1 MKYFLFF
8 LGTLLSLVLGVLYAG
23 ALGYALF
30 GAMMTFTLFIFR
42 RLSKKSSSKKFIL
55 MTFFGAAALGYA
67 LILCAGLTG
76 AKPEVERKLALIEE
90 ELKSKNFKPYWVIIS
105 QKRNKLFNGILKKA
119 VSNSNHLDGIAI
131 DIFVFDINGDF
142 SFNEKDYE
150 IIYSAIKTVEKKHPE
165 LKGAL
170 GSYTRKENGFL
181 TKHMIHIDTGGISY
195 CYNL

>member
-8 LGTLLSLVLGVLYAG
+8 LGTLLSLVLGLVFAG
-23 ALGYALF
+23 ALGSVLF
-30 GAMMTFTLFIFR
+30 GAMLTFTLFIFR
-42 RLSKKSSSKKFIL
+42 RLCKKSTSKKLIL
-55 MTFFGAAALGYA
+55 ITFFGAATIGQA
-67 LILCAGLTG
+67 LILCTGLTG
-76 AKPEVERKLALIEE
+76 AKPEVKRKLALIEE
-90 ELKSKNFKPYWVIIS
+90 ELKSKNLRPYWVIIS
-105 QKRNKLFNGILKKA
+105 QKRNKFFNGILGKA

-150 IIYSAIKTVEKKHPE
+150 IIYTATKAVEKKHPE

-170 GSYTRKENGFL
+170 GRYTRKENGFL
-181 TKHMIHIDTGGISY
+181 TKHMIHIDTGGLSY